1 MTTKAETKEQV
12 REAMKKPGEKPD
24 ETMLRILA
32 FELMDI
38 EAGLEQAIE
47 AIETTGSEM
56 AEEEKLRYETQRG
69 QVMKIAY
76 GLGGKKAYLHLV
88 REKDRLLKEILNR
101 SEEKVDKRKKII
113 NINSQVITK
122 NLKDGLKRP
131 PITTKT
137 HDSNTYGSNVK
148 ILGPDG
154 EMVCEVVYSPD
165 NPAKG
170 GTRCYIVTYG
180 TVLVDDKPI
189 SREEK
194 E

>member
-1 MTTKAETKEQV
+1 MVETKEQA
-12 REAMKKPGEKPD
+12 REAMQKPGERPD
-24 ETMLRILA
+24 EKMLHVLA

-38 EAGLEQAIE
+38 EAGLEQANE
-47 AIETTGSEM
+47 AIEITGSEM

-76 GLGGKKAYLHLV
+76 GLGGKRAYARV
-88 REKDRLLKEILNR
+88 VQEKDRLLKEMLDR
-101 SEEKVDKRKKII
+101 SEEKADKRKKVI
-113 NINSQVITK
+113 NINSQVIK
-122 NLKDGLKRP
+122 RNLKDGLKRP

-154 EMVCEVVYSPD
+154 ELVCEVVYSPD
-165 NPAKG
+165 KPAKG
-170 GTRCYIVTYG
+170 GARCYIVTYG

-189 SREEK
+189 TREGE